1 MIIPIMMST
10 ADFIVKKKTLF
21 QINNAMNWRYGKKN
35 EIAVKS
41 W

>member
-1 MIIPIMMST
+1 MIIPIMASSS
-10 ADFIVKKKTLF
+10 DFIVKNTFL
-21 QINNAMNWRYGKKN
+21 INNVCNELEYGRKN